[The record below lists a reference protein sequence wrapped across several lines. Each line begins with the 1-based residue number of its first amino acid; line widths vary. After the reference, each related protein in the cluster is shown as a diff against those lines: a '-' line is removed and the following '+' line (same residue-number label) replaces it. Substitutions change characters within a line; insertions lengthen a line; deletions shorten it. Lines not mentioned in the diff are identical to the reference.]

1 MSKLSFNSSKAK
13 AVKDALEGMKNE
25 TLKALGQEFQ
35 GSDSINGGE
44 WVKVKTKFS
53 KEGELTPANPGFGVE
68 P

>member
-53 KEGELTPANPGFGVE
+53 KEGG
-68 P
+68 